1 MCYFAIIDARGIK
14 MRKNLFE
21 IYLTSQFVKSEEWLK
36 LILKISK
43 INGKLGHWNLWIHI
57 ENNDIRYFVEIK
69 RMLPPILGENF

>member
-1 MCYFAIIDARGIK
+1 MQEGLK

-21 IYLTSQFVKSEEWLK
+21 IYLTSQFVESKEWLK

-57 ENNDIRYFVEIK
+57 ENN
-69 RMLPPILGENF
+69 